1 MTVATIIMIVLICL
15 GCALAI
21 AGLAVAGHYGY
32 RTYKAASALSTASR
46 NARDAITVLMR
57 GVEDQMRELE
67 TKQEIVAERLQS
79 LSATIDKLRYLR
91 DEIDRSTGYLSKLK
105 S

>member
-32 RTYKAASALSTASR
+32 RTYKAGRALRIASR
-46 NARDAITVLMR
+46 NARDEITSLMR